1 MLVVTCWLRFSVW
14 LQLDSACKLF
24 LFCVPQETVAAAPS
38 PQPEALQGDPAS
50 VDGDAMLASTSHA
63 AEQAATAPDA
73 AEQAATAPDA
83 AGALPLQGAA
93 QFGGKKVKS
102 LREAAAAWGGTL
114 PPELAR
120 LEGGA
125 QEGATTPAVVAPNAA
140 EAAGPSSQAVSKK
153 RKKERQSAQ
162 QVVIG

>member
-1 MLVVTCWLRFSVW
+1 MQTLLV
-14 LQLDSACKLF
+14 
-24 LFCVPQETVAAAPS
+24 CVPQETVAAAPS
-38 PQPEALQGDPAS
+38 PQPEALQGVPAS
-50 VDGDAMLASTSHA
+50 VDGDAMLASTSH
-63 AEQAATAPDA
+63 A

-102 LREAAAAWGGTL
+102 LREVAAAWGGTL